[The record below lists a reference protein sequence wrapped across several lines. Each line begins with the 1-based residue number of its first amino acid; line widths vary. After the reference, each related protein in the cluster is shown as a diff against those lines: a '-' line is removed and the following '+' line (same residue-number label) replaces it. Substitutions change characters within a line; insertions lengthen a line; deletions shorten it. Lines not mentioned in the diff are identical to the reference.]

1 MRAKWL
7 AFLLS
12 RLFDRTRSRR
22 EDVIAETQ
30 PSSRAALW
38 RGARHSS
45 RYLKPF
51 LEDAIVLHLAAK
63 TSASTTSAANS
74 MLAISENVA
83 CNGCAWKWR
92 PRSVRVRMASLP
104 AEENASSPSYPVR
117 RTGSISP
124 DNLRLRYVSRLPRI
138 RQSRSRL
145 NHARRSSRFPNPRSE
160 NDLRTSVRNTRR
172 RRQR

>member
-12 RLFDRTRSRR
+12 RLFDRARIGR
-22 EDVIAETQ
+22 EDVIVETQ
-30 PSSRAALW
+30 PSPRAALW
-38 RGARHSS
+38 RAAGHSN

-51 LEDAIVLHLAAK
+51 LEDAIVLHLADK

-83 CNGCAWKWR
+83 CNGCDWKWR

-104 AEENASSPSYPVR
+104 AEENGIFNTSSRPCDTNSLFKLDSKSTKIAVNNR
-117 RTGSISP
+117 AFRAAVADRSSRVCLT
-124 DNLRLRYVSRLPRI
+124 DTLLRLRL
-138 RQSRSRL
+138 
-145 NHARRSSRFPNPRSE
+145 
-160 NDLRTSVRNTRR
+160 
-172 RRQR
+172 

>member
-104 AEENASSPSYPVR
+104 AEENGILNTSSRPCDTNSLFKLDSKSTNNCNNNRAFQAAVADR
-117 RTGSISP
+117 SSRACLT
-124 DNLRLRYVSRLPRI
+124 DTLLRLRP
-138 RQSRSRL
+138 
-145 NHARRSSRFPNPRSE
+145 
-160 NDLRTSVRNTRR
+160 
-172 RRQR
+172 